1 MEEKNNK
8 ITTDQLFR
16 QSFAE
21 LEQTPSPSV
30 WNKVEKE
37 LDQDGRKRPGAW
49 WWFGIGLVLFCV
61 CAGGWLLWSQTDWQ
75 QNQVAKTEQK
85 KESKKTE
92 LAKPIPASAAEKG
105 TSTDIKKSGEGDHGK
120 DGDALPIAEKENQG
134 KEEQNSVASAGPGVT
149 PSSRT
154 GASTPASNSGSETTP
169 GVTSANGKKNN
180 ENKAVS
186 SGGNNSNGNHLPVS
200 DVNTSPSKTKQP
212 GAKQATTHS
221 ETSSQEVSAKTNQ
234 PEVKQI
240 PSSASTPAISQTA
253 SAKKNQQ
260 DNKQTPG
267 GLKGTE
273 AAVTATGNKEQTE
286 TGNGNQEKKAE
297 IKKDDGSVAGK
308 DISPVKDPSVAS
320 SPEKSNAGKDAKTAA
335 DSIQIAKTKDSL
347 AVKNTPPVAPPAQP
361 DSLKE
366 ARKVGALLICLSG
379 YGSPELYKN
388 MIQSNS
394 GPFLVKSEKSN
405 PRVFGG
411 LRISLCFPDKLEVSI
426 GCAYSEINQEFQHQP
441 VSFPK
446 SISQPFVFNSS
457 LGDMSVPASTMLS
470 SYSMLAP
477 VTQFHFNYQ
486 YSQTVQYLNVPVLA
500 RYNMTFGRFTNYISL
515 GVNFQYLTS
524 QHSTLELLKENETDR
539 LEYNDLDIR
548 KLNIGAMFNLGS
560 DFRINKR
567 FSVFLEPNMRYNLE
581 PVTNHTVV
589 QSSALYIGGACGVRI
604 KL

>member
-30 WNKVEKE
+30 WDKVEKE
-37 LDQDGRKRPGAW
+37 LDEDGRKRPGAW
-49 WWFGIGLVLFCV
+49 WWLGIGLVLLCV
-61 CAGGWLLWSQTDWQ
+61 CAGGWLLWSKTDWLQ
-75 QNQVAKTEQK
+75 SRVAETAQK

-92 LAKPIPASAAEKG
+92 LAKPLPASATEKG
-105 TSTDIKKSGEGDHGK
+105 NSADIKKSGECDHGK
-120 DGDALPIAEKENQG
+120 DGASDPIAEKGNHV
-134 KEEQNSVASAGPGVT
+134 KDEQNSTASAQPGAS
-149 PSSRT
+149 PSSKT
-154 GASTPASNSGSETTP
+154 GAIAATSNAGSETTP
-169 GVTSANGKKNN
+169 GLTSANGKNNN
-180 ENKAVS
+180 ESKVVS
-186 SGGNNSNGNHLPVS
+186 SAGNNSNGNHVPVS
-200 DVNTSPSKTKQP
+200 DVS
-212 GAKQATTHS
+212 
-221 ETSSQEVSAKTNQ
+221 TSSGKTNQ
-234 PEVKQI
+234 QGGKQTTAPSVTPSKDI
-240 PSSASTPAISQTA
+240 FGKTNQQGSSQTNSSASQTA
-253 SAKKNQQ
+253 SVKANQQ
-260 DNKQTPG
+260 DSKQNSAVS
-267 GLKGTE
+267 KGSET
-273 AAVTATGNKEQTE
+273 AVATTGNKEHTE
-286 TGNGNQEKKAE
+286 TGTQNQEKKTEA
-297 IKKDDGSVAGK
+297 KKEDNTPISKEASAAK
-308 DISPVKDPSVAS
+308 DQPIAS
-320 SPEKSNAGKDAKTAA
+320 APATDKSMAGKDAKTVAV
-335 DSIQIAKTKDSL
+335 DSIQIVKTKDSL
-347 AVKNTPPVAPPAQP
+347 AAKNTPPVAPPAQP
-361 DSLKE
+361 DSLQE
-366 ARKVGALLICLSG
+366 ARKAGALLICLSG

-388 MIQSNS
+388 MIQSNP

-405 PRVFGG
+405 PRIFGG

-426 GCAYSEINQEFQHQP
+426 GCAYSEISQEFQHQP

-500 RYNMTFGRFTNYISL
+500 RYNMTFGRFTSYISL
-515 GVNFQYLTS
+515 GINFQYLTS

-539 LEYNDLDIR
+539 LEYTDLDIR

-581 PVTNHTVV
+581 PVTNHSVV
-589 QSSALYIGGACGVRI
+589 QSSALYIGGACGIRI